1 MAKSSKA
8 QKTSVP
14 TEEAHPKPRPKGEPE
29 AMIKL
34 RETIETQ
41 LAGMT
46 ESYEVDDNGSYVL
59 PLQTCPAFVV
69 PTWIPEGPSVVRI
82 FAITN
87 LGVPV
92 TAELT
97 SYLLT
102 KNLDFVFGAF
112 GVEVEDG
119 AVWFVHNIL
128 GEYLDPQELE
138 ASLGAVATTADEYSQ
153 EIKDKF
159 GGRLYKE
166 APDESLPTPP
176 APGYL

>member
-1 MAKSSKA
+1 MAETSK
-8 QKTSVP
+8 TPVP
-14 TEEAHPKPRPKGEPE
+14 SEESHPKPRLEGEPE
-29 AMIKL
+29 TMTKL

-41 LAGMT
+41 LAGMI
-46 ESYEVDDNGSYVL
+46 ESYDVDENGSYVL

-69 PTWIPEGPSVVRI
+69 PTSIPEGPSVVRI

-97 SYLLT
+97 SYLLS

-112 GVEVEDG
+112 GVEIEDG
-119 AVWFVHNIL
+119 AIWFVHNIL

-153 EIKDKF
+153 EIKDRF

-166 APDESLPTPP
+166 APDEALPTPP
-176 APGYL
+176 TPGYL

>member
-1 MAKSSKA
+1 M
-8 QKTSVP
+8 T
-14 TEEAHPKPRPKGEPE
+14 
-29 AMIKL
+29 KL

-46 ESYEVDDNGSYVL
+46 EAYDVDENGSYVL

-69 PTWIPEGPSVVRI
+69 PTSIPDGPPVVRI

-97 SYLLT
+97 SYLLS

-112 GVEVEDG
+112 GVEAEDG

-153 EIKDKF
+153 EIKDRF

-166 APDESLPTPP
+166 AADEALPTPP
-176 APGYL
+176 TPGYLELQ